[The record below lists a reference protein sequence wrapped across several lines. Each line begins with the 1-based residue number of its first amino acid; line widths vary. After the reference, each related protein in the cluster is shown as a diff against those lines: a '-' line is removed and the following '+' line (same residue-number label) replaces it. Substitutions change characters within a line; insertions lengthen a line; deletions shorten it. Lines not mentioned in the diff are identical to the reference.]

1 MITSTKNSENQA
13 AATWQQALSNCIT
26 DPAELV
32 EILQLDPALLSAAK
46 QLSNAFA
53 LRVPR
58 GFVAR
63 MEVGNVND
71 PLLRQVLPIANEADI
86 LPGMSND
93 AVGDLPAIKMP
104 GLLHKYHG
112 RVLLTLSGA
121 CAINCR
127 YCFRR
132 AFPYQDNIVSSKQWQ
147 EILEY
152 VRSDDTIEEVIF
164 SGGDPLVAS
173 DKRLAAMIEDLAA
186 IAHVQRVRFHSRL
199 PIVLPERVTDELIA
213 CLTATRLLPVMVVH
227 CNHPNEIDS
236 SVEHTLQRLR
246 DNKLALYNQS
256 VLLKTIND
264 DANVLA
270 ELQKKLF
277 QCGVQPY
284 YLHLLDRVQGVLH
297 FEVDEARALN
307 IFQQLQATLPGYL
320 VPKLVREIP
329 GEPSKTLMLK

>member
-1 MITSTKNSENQA
+1 MMSNKN
-13 AATWQQALSNCIT
+13 TTRWQHALSNCIT
-26 DPAELV
+26 EPAELL
-32 EILQLDPALLSAAK
+32 ELLQLDKGLLLAAERAS
-46 QLSNAFA
+46 QQFA

-58 GFVAR
+58 GFVQR
-63 MEVGNVND
+63 MKKGDVND
-71 PLLRQVLPIANEADI
+71 PLLLQVLPLIDENTIVPD
-86 LPGMSND
+86 LTTD
-93 AVGDLPAIKMP
+93 AVGDLPARKLP

-173 DKRLAAMIEDLAA
+173 DKRLAAMIEDLAS
-186 IAHVQRVRFHSRL
+186 IAHMQRVRFHSRL

-227 CNHPNEIDS
+227 CNHPNEVDS
-236 SVEHTLQRLR
+236 SVEYALQCLR
-246 DNKLALYNQS
+246 YKNVPLYNQS

-297 FEVDEARALN
+297 FEVDEATALN
-307 IFQQLQATLPGYL
+307 VFQQLQAKLPGYL

>member
-1 MITSTKNSENQA
+1 MMSNKKTIS
-13 AATWQQALSNCIT
+13 WQHALSHCIS
-26 DPAELV
+26 DPAELL
-32 EILQLDPALLSAAK
+32 ELLELDQGLLAAAELAS
-46 QLSNAFA
+46 QQFA

-58 GFVAR
+58 GFVTR
-63 MEVGNVND
+63 MQKGDVND
-71 PLLRQVLPIANEADI
+71 PLLRQVLPLIDESNMV
-86 LPGMSND
+86 PGLTTD
-93 AVGDLPAIKMP
+93 AVGDLPARKLP

-132 AFPYQDNIVSSKQWQ
+132 AFPYQENIVSSKQWQ

-173 DKRLAAMIEDLAA
+173 DKRLAVMIEDLAA
-186 IAHVQRVRFHSRL
+186 ITHVQRVRFHSRL
-199 PIVLPERVTDELIA
+199 PIVLPERITDELIA

-227 CNHPNEIDS
+227 CNHPNEVDS
-236 SVEHTLQRLR
+236 SVEQVLQRLR
-246 DNKLALYNQS
+246 EKNIHLYNQA
-256 VLLKTIND
+256 VLLKNIND
-264 DANVLA
+264 DAHVLA
-270 ELQKKLF
+270 TLQKKLF

-297 FEVDEARALN
+297 FEVEEATALN
-307 IFQQLQATLPGYL
+307 IFKQLQAILPGYL

-329 GEPSKTLMLK
+329 GEASKTLMFK

>member
-1 MITSTKNSENQA
+1 MITSTKNSENQD

-132 AFPYQDNIVSSKQWQ
+132 AFPYQDNIVSRQQWQ

-152 VRSDDTIEEVIF
+152 LRNDASIQEVIF
-164 SGGDPLVAS
+164 SGGDPLIAS
-173 DKRLAAMIEDLAA
+173 DKRLAAMMSDLEK
-186 IAHVQRVRFHSRL
+186 IQHVERVRFHSRL
-199 PIVLPERVTDELIA
+199 PIVLPERITADLIRA
-213 CLTATRLLPVMVVH
+213 LTMTRLRIIMVVH
-227 CNHPNEIDS
+227 SNHANEVDV
-236 SVEHTLQRLR
+236 SVKQALKKLQAKNIL
-246 DNKLALYNQS
+246 LYNQA
-256 VLLKTIND
+256 VLLKGIND
-264 DANVLA
+264 NVDALVALNT
-270 ELQKKLF
+270 QLF
-277 QCGVQPY
+277 NCGVQPY
-284 YLHLLDRVQGVLH
+284 YLHLLDKVPGVMH
-297 FEVDEARALN
+297 FEVPEKTAKELYAAL
-307 IFQQLQATLPGYL
+307 QEKLPGYL
-320 VPKLVREIP
+320 VPRLVREIA
-329 GEPSKTLMLK
+329 GETAKTII